1 MIATRRF
8 FFISTLTQ
16 FTLSYLGWCQQPWM
30 MAHRITFHDMFDIH
44 IYNKYWYYVY
54 ICIMYCIYTLI
65 YIYMT
70 CDMSLHVSFWGPDR
84 STAKTS
90 WHQLR
95 PCISAWWRHL
105 SSRRWQVLV
114 MFRTLSCLDRSE
126 NTWCGSKWL
135 QLEMLE
141 KHPVTF
147 SDMPHLTH
155 NGRRLDS
162 LTDIFKAASKGSH
175 QRVLLITTIITII
188 IIRSI
193 LPILHSVFQGR
204 SLWICLWAFLKQTGA
219 LVLEFTSM
227 ASPIRVSERLWL
239 SAMSDDYGG
248 KRISRTI
255 WFPQCL
261 LDCAIGL
268 IVLRAVANCFADHG
282 HKTVH
287 N

>member
-8 FFISTLTQ
+8 SFISTCTQ
-16 FTLSYLGWCQQPWM
+16 FTLSYLGCCQQPWM
-30 MAHRITFHDMFDIH
+30 MAHRITFHDVFDIRIH
-44 IYNKYWYYVY
+44 NRY
-54 ICIMYCIYTLI
+54 L

-84 STAKTS
+84 STAKTRS

-126 NTWCGSKWL
+126 NTWCGSKSL

-155 NGRRLDS
+155 TGRRLDS
-162 LTDIFKAASKGSH
+162 LTDIFKAASKASH
-175 QRVLLITTIITII
+175 QRVLPIITIITIIII

-193 LPILHSVFQGR
+193 LPI
-204 SLWICLWAFLKQTGA
+204 A
-219 LVLEFTSM
+219 LRVPRKEFVDM
-227 ASPIRVSERLWL
+227 PLGVSEADGRPGAGVHFDGFTYQGEWETLALSNVRWLWRKKNLKNYLMSSMFVRLC
-239 SAMSDDYGG
+239 Y
-248 KRISRTI
+248 R
-255 WFPQCL
+255 
-261 LDCAIGL
+261 LDS
-268 IVLRAVANCFADHG
+268 VAGCCELFCRSWSQNRL
-282 HKTVH
+282 
-287 N
+287 